1 MRKRL
6 LIFLL
11 LIIFL
16 AGCGVLP
23 DKTTP
28 TPTTVKILPDPEVFT
43 TSTPDAEVAAISY
56 LDAWKAEDYETMYGL
71 LTSSSQAAHTLEQ
84 FIERY
89 ENVANEAALSKIDYQ
104 IQSIDKA
111 TNTASITLVTTL
123 ESAVIGPI
131 VRSPVMKLEL
141 ENGQWLVNWDDTLI
155 LPELAGGNY
164 LSMDRET
171 PQRAAIYDRLGNPLA
186 AQADAVAIG
195 VWPDYVD
202 LTDAKGLLQLLSS
215 LSGIRAD
222 TIQAMIENA
231 EPGQYLA
238 MGEIPADQ
246 DPQRVEMLSRWGPAV
261 VAEYT
266 SRLYYGN
273 GIAPHVIGYVS
284 SIQKE
289 EIAEYRRKGF
299 RSDEK
304 VGRKGLEL
312 WGDEILGGVRGG
324 TLYVFSPEGK
334 PIQELGSSPSQP
346 GKNIHTTLDRDL
358 QAGVQKA
365 LSAFSG
371 AIVVL
376 ERDTGRVLAM
386 ASTPGFDQNAFQTE
400 NNNWVSLIDKILND
414 PNNPQFNRAAQ
425 GQYPLGSVFKLV
437 TMASALQSNR
447 YTAQTNYD
455 CQYTFEELE
464 GFVRYDWTWDHYQ
477 EDGVTQPSG
486 LLTLQQGLIRSCN
499 PFFWHIGLD
508 LYNVGLTT
516 TISDMSKGFGLGSK
530 TGIVGIDEETGN
542 IPEPQSQVD
551 AINLAIGQGDMQVTP
566 LQVAAFVAA
575 IGNGGILY
583 RPQLIEGIFG
593 EGETFTST
601 FKAQTNGLLP
611 VSHDNLTIIHEAM
624 VGVTNSERPQ
634 GTAYRTFIDLGIS
647 VAGKTGT
654 ATSAVGDP
662 HAWFAGYTFENREGK
677 PDISVVV
684 IAENAGEGA
693 EFAAPIFRRVIELY
707 FYGKPLKLYRW
718 EATFDVT
725 RSPTPLVTWTPT
737 AQPGLNP

>member
-1 MRKRL
+1 MNRRALIYVLVL
-6 LIFLL
+6 LILT
-11 LIIFL
+11 
-16 AGCGVLP
+16 ACGVIP
-23 DKTTP
+23 DKTSP
-28 TPTTVKILPDPEVFT
+28 TPTRTLILLDPEVFT
-43 TSTPDAEVAAISY
+43 TSAPDAEKAAVAY
-56 LDAWKAEDYETMYGL
+56 LEGWKLEDYQTMYSL
-71 LTSSSQAAHTLEQ
+71 LTSSSRSVIPLEK

-89 ENVANEAALSKIDYQ
+89 DSVANEAALSNIDYQ
-104 IQSIDKA
+104 IQSIEKG
-111 TNTASITLVTTL
+111 TNTASISFQSTLD
-123 ESAVIGPI
+123 SAIIGPLVRDI
-131 VRSPVMKLEL
+131 VMNLEL
-141 ENGQWLVNWDDTLI
+141 ENGQWLVKWDDTLI

-164 LSMDRET
+164 LSLDRDT
-171 PQRAAIYDRLGNPLA
+171 PQRAAIYDRYGNPLA

-222 TIQAMIENA
+222 TVQAMIENA

-238 MGEIPADQ
+238 FGEIPADQ

-261 VAEYT
+261 VSSYT

-273 GIAPHVIGYVS
+273 GIAPHVVGYIS

-289 EIAEYRRKGF
+289 ESIEYRRKGF

-312 WGDEILGGVRGG
+312 WGDEILGGTRGG

-334 PIQELGSSPSQP
+334 PIQELGSASSQP
-346 GKNIHTTLDRDL
+346 GKSIYTTLDRDL

-365 LSAFSG
+365 MSSFSG

-386 ASTPGFDQNAFQTE
+386 ASSPGFDQNAFQTE
-400 NNNWVSLIDKILND
+400 NNNWVTLIDKILSD
-414 PNNPQFNRAAQ
+414 PNNPQFNRATQ

-437 TMASALQSNR
+437 TLAAALQSNR

-455 CQYTFEELE
+455 CKYTFEELE
-464 GFVRYDWTWDHYQ
+464 GFIRYDWTWDHFQ

-499 PFFWHIGLD
+499 PLFWHIGLD
-508 LYNVGLTT
+508 LFNVGLTT

-530 TGIVGIDEETGN
+530 TGIVGVDEETGN

-551 AINLAIGQGDMQVTP
+551 AINLAIGQGDMLVTP
-566 LQVAAFVAA
+566 LQVASFVAA
-575 IGNGGILY
+575 IGNGGVIY
-583 RPQLIEGIFG
+583 QPQLIEGIFG
-593 EGETFTST
+593 EGELFTTT
-601 FKAQTNGLLP
+601 FKAHTNGLLQ
-611 VSHDNLTIIHEAM
+611 VSQENLRIIHEAM

-634 GTAYRTFIDLGIS
+634 GTAFRTFVDLGIS

-677 PDISVVV
+677 PDIAVAV

-725 RSPTPLVTWTPT
+725 RSPTPLITWTPT
-737 AQPGLNP
+737 AQTGLNP